1 MPVLCLYQI
10 GYPSGKELY
19 NRLDTYLKGYLEEL
33 ECGAKLQ
40 ADEALLTFYTREWNR
55 FTAAAKH
62 INHLFRY
69 LNRHWVKREM
79 GQGKK
84 NIYDVYTLHLV
95 RWKQDFFMHVKES
108 VMASVLV
115 LVEKQ
120 RNGETV
126 DTSQI
131 KSVVDSFVSLGFD
144 ENGSTK
150 STLEVY
156 RAYFE
161 KPFLRATAAYYRAKS
176 EQTITVN
183 SVAEYMKKVSYDS
196 TLPDNKP
203 Y

>member
-1 MPVLCLYQI
+1 
-10 GYPSGKELY
+10 
-19 NRLDTYLKGYLEEL
+19 
-33 ECGAKLQ
+33 
-40 ADEALLTFYTREWNR
+40 LTFYTREWNR
-55 FTAAAKH
+55 FTTAAKYISHQFGFFNRNH
-62 INHLFRY
+62 IR
-69 LNRHWVKREM
+69 RELAE
-79 GQGKK
+79 GKK

-131 KSVVDSFVSLGFD
+131 KSVVDSLVSLGTAAEYD
-144 ENGSTK
+144 STK

-156 RAYFE
+156 RDYFE
-161 KPFLRATAAYYRAKS
+161 KPFLSATAAYYRAKF
-176 EQTITVN
+176 EQPGSVN
-183 SVAEYMKKVSYDS
+183 NAAEYRKKVNYGS

-203 Y
+203 C